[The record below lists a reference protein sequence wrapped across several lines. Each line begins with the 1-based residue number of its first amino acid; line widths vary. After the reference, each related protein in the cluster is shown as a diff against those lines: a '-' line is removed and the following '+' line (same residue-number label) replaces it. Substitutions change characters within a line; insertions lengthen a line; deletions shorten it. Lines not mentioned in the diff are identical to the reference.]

1 MAADI
6 VALPN
11 IIHTF
16 IHNIESAFW
25 VLLWMA
31 CAYTP
36 ASWDVGTRSSFMR
49 DTMSPRVFVGT
60 GGGNKLFFLQDE
72 ALLAKFN
79 ITNNHTFT
87 SFL

>member
-11 IIHTF
+11 IVHTF
-16 IHNIESAFW
+16 IYNVESAFW

-36 ASWDVGTRSSFMR
+36 ASWDIGTHSSFMR
-49 DTMSPRVFVGT
+49 DTMSPRDFVGT
-60 GGGNKLFFLQDE
+60 GGRNKLFFLQDE
-72 ALLAKFN
+72 AALAKFN
-79 ITNNHTFT
+79 ITNNHTFI

>member
-6 VALPN
+6 VASPN

-16 IHNIESAFW
+16 IHDVESAFW

-36 ASWDVGTRSSFMR
+36 ASWDIGTCSSFMR

-72 ALLAKFN
+72 AVLAKFN